1 MHIDQKM
8 LNRLLSMNDDQ
19 LGALIGQIATESGIN
34 PSALGIDAQNLTSIR
49 QALSNATDADLE
61 QLNQIW
67 SDYRQ
72 NKKRSQK

>member
-1 MHIDQKM
+1 MQIDQKM
-8 LNRLLSMNDDQ
+8 LNRLLAMNDDQ
-19 LGALIGQIATESGIN
+19 LGALISQIASESGID
-34 PSALGIDAQNLTSIR
+34 PSILGIGSQNIASVR

-72 NKKRSQK
+72 NKRRNPK